1 MNFDDPFYG
10 YSFVLRTI
18 IYVLVPAFTAFQYF
32 RLRRGLH
39 VFQLEGYKRRRF
51 LQWCRANPSIARF
64 LKPLG
69 NKKPLVM
76 TGRAWR
82 ILITATALNALASLV
97 LPGIAHLTL
106 GGYPWDI
113 TVWVVVTL
121 LLFFGLPSL
130 LTASDWLMT
139 PVQSAINASFA
150 RKARTRL
157 DATAP
162 VVIGVT
168 GSFGKTS
175 TKFAIANLLGGPE
188 IAFATPGSYNTP
200 MGVVRAINEN
210 FEDKHRFVI
219 VEMGAYREGD
229 IAELCDFARHSIGV
243 LTAIGPAHLERFGS
257 MDAIKRAK
265 YEIVQK
271 LPRDGVAVMNTDD
284 LNVRALADRTTG
296 VPVIR
301 YGLDR
306 TGEPN
311 VTAKDHSYS
320 PNGTTATV
328 VDADG
333 GELQI
338 KTKLLGE
345 HAIQFILAGVAVARL
360 QGIPLVDLGP
370 RIEALEPVEHR
381 LQLIKG
387 AGGVTVIDDAFNSN
401 PAGAAA
407 ALEVLAD
414 FDQSDANQIVV
425 ITPGIVELGDLQAEA
440 NERFGHHAGTVA
452 DHLIVVGKLN
462 RDAIVRGATTPG
474 TGELKANVIVVDT
487 LDEATDHLKTL
498 LKPGDVVLFENDLP
512 DQYEV

>member
-1 MNFDDPFYG
+1 MRFADPFYG

-18 IYVLVPAFTAFQYF
+18 IYVVVPAFTVFQYF

-39 VFQLEGYKRRRF
+39 VFQLEGYKRKRF
-51 LQWCRANPSIARF
+51 LLWCRANPAIARF

-82 ILITATALNALASLV
+82 ILVTATALNAIASLV
-97 LPGIAHLTL
+97 LPGMAHLTA
-106 GGYPWDI
+106 GYPFDLI
-113 TVWVVVTL
+113 TWAVVTV

-130 LTASDWLMT
+130 LTAADWLMT
-139 PVQSAINASFA
+139 PVQAWINRGFTRRA
-150 RKARTRL
+150 RSRL
-157 DATAP
+157 DASKP
-162 VVIGVT
+162 VVVGVT

-175 TKFAIANLLGGPE
+175 TKFVISQLLGGSE
-188 IAFATPGSYNTP
+188 VAFATPGSYNTP
-200 MGVVRAINEN
+200 MGVVRAINEGY
-210 FEDKHRFVI
+210 EDKHRFVV

-229 IAELCDFARHSIGV
+229 IAELCDFAKHSIGV

-271 LPRDGVAVMNTDD
+271 LPRDGIAVMNTDD

-296 VPVIR
+296 VPVVR

-311 VTAKDHSYS
+311 VTARDHSYS
-320 PNGTTATV
+320 PDGTTATI

-338 KTKLLGE
+338 RTKLLGE

-360 QGIPLVDLGP
+360 QGIPLADLGP

-407 ALEVLAD
+407 ALEVLAG
-414 FDQSDANQIVV
+414 FHASEANQIVV
-425 ITPGIVELGDLQAEA
+425 VTPGIVELGDLQVEA
-440 NERFGHHAGTVA
+440 NERFGRHAATVA

-462 RDAIVRGATTPG
+462 RDAIVRGATDASAPD
-474 TGELKANVIVVDT
+474 LKAEVVVVDT
-487 LDEATDHLKTL
+487 LDEATEHLRTL

-512 DQYEV
+512 DQYEI